1 MGWVKNMIRNWLE
14 IKPPESLQ
22 IGIEQF
28 TDYQGQAFINDIW
41 YRGDA
46 NELDQLYQHINEITG
61 DKHFWGSRPTAGMS
75 IRKIHTGLAGMVIDT
90 LADISTDDLDK
101 ITVEKRQKEW
111 DEISKENQFKSLLRD
126 AVVGCLNAGD
136 GAFKWSVDTD
146 ISKYPIIEFYDG
158 KRVEYEYERGRL
170 IAITFKT
177 KKVLNKK
184 DYTLLERYDKKGI
197 TYKLVD
203 KDGKEQDMSMF
214 SELDK
219 YQPIIN
225 KAEFMMARQVMLK
238 KSKKYIGRGKALLDG
253 KLDNYDAFDEIWS
266 QWMLAVRKGQMKTY
280 IPEEL
285 LPRDPKTGMVL
296 KSNDFDNDFISTE
309 NDMSENA
316 NNKIETTQGEIQHEA
331 LLSSYI
337 TALDQCLTG
346 IISPSTLGID
356 TKKIDNAEATRE
368 KEKTTL
374 YKRNQI
380 IEVLTEVIKDVVDIT
395 FKVLDNAN
403 DIPPTETKGEVSFG
417 GYANPSFEAQ
427 VETVGNAKT
436 KGIMSVEASVEEL
449 WGDSKD
455 DNWLAQEIKR
465 IKTEQGIV
473 EMEEPS
479 INKDIDLIENEIET
493 EDSPVKDGQDAE
505 KLQKSPVKSGKEK
518 KSSKEVVKE

>member
-1 MGWVKNMIRNWLE
+1 MGWVKNMVRNWLE
-14 IKPPESLQ
+14 IKPPESIQ
-22 IGIEQF
+22 IDIEQL

-46 NELDQLYQHINEITG
+46 NELEQLYSQIRDTLGN
-61 DKHFWGSRPTAGMS
+61 KHFWGSKPTAGMNV
-75 IRKIHTGLAGMVIDT
+75 RKIHTGLAGMIIDT

-101 ITVEKRQKEW
+101 ITVQERQKEW
-111 DEISKENQFKSLLRD
+111 DEIAKENQIKQLLRD
-126 AVVGCLNAGD
+126 AVVGVLNAGD
-136 GAFKWSVDTD
+136 GAFKWSIDTD

-158 KRVEYEYERGRL
+158 KRVEYEYSRGRL

-177 KKVLNKK
+177 KKTFNKK

-197 TYKLVD
+197 TYKLID
-203 KDGKEQDMSMF
+203 KDGKEQDMSAF
-214 SELDK
+214 KELDS
-219 YQPIIN
+219 YQPVVN
-225 KAEFMMARQVMLK
+225 NAEFMMARQVMFK
-238 KSKKYIGRGKALLDG
+238 KSKKFVGRGKALLDG
-253 KLDNYDAFDEIWS
+253 KLDNFDAFDEVWS
-266 QWMLAVRKGQMKTY
+266 QWMLAIRKGQIKTY

-296 KSNDFDNDFISTE
+296 RSNDFDNDFISTE
-309 NDMSENA
+309 NDLSENA
-316 NNKIETTQGEIQHEA
+316 QNKIETTQGQIQHEA

-395 FKVLDNAN
+395 FKVHDNAN
-403 DIPPTETKGEVSFG
+403 NDVPKETKGEASFG

-427 VETVGNAKT
+427 VETVGKGKT
-436 KGIMSVEASVEEL
+436 QGIMSIEASVEEL
-449 WGDSKD
+449 YGDSKD
-455 DNWLAQEIKR
+455 EKWKKEEVKR
-465 IKTEQGIV
+465 LKNEQGIV
-473 EMEEPS
+473 EMGEPS
-479 INKDIDLIENEIET
+479 INEDIDLIEKELDEEKNE
-493 EDSPVKDGQDAE
+493 PKQ
-505 KLQKSPVKSGKEK
+505 EK
-518 KSSKEVVKE
+518 KVGE